1 MKAIKISILL
11 LTLLS
16 LTNCAKDTDLD
27 NPSGGAFDVVHQA
40 DLQGTIY
47 TSTIFGLAEV
57 ERLTDQAIDFFYVH
71 YNSSGSGEIRITV
84 EESVLNYKTVV
95 NQKVTAGQNIF
106 TPKLKW
112 KYEELKHLSQP
123 GYADL
128 TFVCEDK
135 NGKEIGRKDL
145 KVNYRAINECVLA
158 AELDG
163 KVYPL
168 FFLMGSYIN
177 EDSPIV
183 DQFLKDVLNTTNL
196 DAFIG
201 YQGGTEESVLQQVQA
216 IFLTLRAKGVK
227 YSNIT
232 DTSNSNPKVAS
243 QYIRFIDE
251 VMNNTQANCADG
263 TVFFCS
269 VLRKIGLQS
278 IMVYEP
284 GHVYVGYYADS
295 SKQSL
300 YLLETTMVGTNKT
313 FIEATNANINKFKQN
328 LPKYTD
334 DNYLDMYFTIDVDN
348 IRKVIKPIGR

>member
-1 MKAIKISILL
+1 MKTIKTI
-11 LTLLS
+11 TLFLVVLA
-16 LTNCAKDTDLD
+16 LTNCSKDDD
-27 NPSGGAFDVVHQA
+27 EFSGNATFDVVFQP
-40 DLQGTIY
+40 DLQNTIY
-47 TSTIFGLAEV
+47 TSAVFGLAEV

-71 YNSSGSGEIRITV
+71 YNSPQNGEIRITI
-84 EESVLNYKTVV
+84 EESTLNSKTTVT
-95 NQKVTAGQNIF
+95 QKVTAGNNVF

-112 KYEELKHLSQP
+112 KYEKLKYMSQP

-128 TFVCEDK
+128 TFICED
-135 NGKEIGRKDL
+135 GKGNEIGRKDL
-145 KVNYRAINECVLA
+145 KVSYRAINECVLA
-158 AELDG
+158 AELEG
-163 KVYPL
+163 KAYPL

-183 DQFLKDVLNTTNL
+183 DKFLQSVLNTTTL

-216 IFLTLRAKGVK
+216 IFLTLRAKGIK

-251 VMNNTQANCADG
+251 VMDNTQANCADG

-269 VLRKIGLQS
+269 VLRKIGLHA

-284 GHVYVGYYADS
+284 GHVYVGYYADNN
-295 SKQSL
+295 KKSL
-300 YLLETTMVGTNKT
+300 YLLETTLVGTNKS
-313 FIEATNANINKFKQN
+313 FVEASVANVNRFNNNIE
-328 LPKYTD
+328 KYTD
-334 DNYLDMYFTIDVDN
+334 NNYFDMYFTIDVDD